1 MVNRDEIK
9 QLVRAAVEQ
18 TLQSPTT
25 APAPGQPAAYYAPWT
40 GVTYES
46 HPSHQQFNLSEASA
60 CQQEILELV
69 EAQLCTIE
77 RNRTCDHCGVCK
89 SLGF

>member
-18 TLQSPTT
+18 TLQAQSAPTST
-25 APAPGQPAAYYAPWT
+25 GQPAAYHAPWT
-40 GVTYES
+40 GVAYES
-46 HPSHQQFNLSEASA
+46 HPSRQQFSIGEAVA
-60 CQQEILELV
+60 GQRELLELV

-77 RNRTCDHCGVCK
+77 KNRTCDHCGLCK

>member
-1 MVNRDEIK
+1 MINRDEIK
-9 QLVRAAVEQ
+9 QLVKAAVEQ
-18 TLQSPTT
+18 TLQAQASAPAQEPPTT
-25 APAPGQPAAYYAPWT
+25 YYAPWT
-40 GVTYES
+40 GVAYES
-46 HPSHQQFNLSEASA
+46 HPSHQQFNLGEASA
-60 CQQEILELV
+60 CQPEILELV